1 MLADR
6 LTPRARR
13 ILRADLWVTI
23 GPTVLIIA
31 AAFGVTMLFVK
42 PAPPKRLTAAIAPD
56 EGGSKYYAR
65 RYQEILKRPG
75 ITLEVRQTA
84 GSLAN
89 VQLLAEPDSGVD
101 IAFVQSGTDA
111 GEKAARIES
120 LGSVSYVPLW
130 IFYRGEPIDDVRAL
144 KGRRVAVG
152 APESGTR
159 ALAATVPPWSAPL
172 APSTVAA
179 RARVPLSG
187 APTATRRPFRART
200 SSIGSPR

>member
-42 PAPPKRLTAAIAPD
+42 PAPPNRLTAAIAPD

-65 RYQEILKRPG
+65 RYQEILKRHG

-111 GEKAARIES
+111 GEKAAQIES
-120 LGSVSYVPLW
+120 LGSDVHAAVWL
-130 IFYRGEPIDDVRAL
+130 GEEL
-144 KGRRVAVG
+144 
-152 APESGTR
+152 
-159 ALAATVPPWSAPL
+159 
-172 APSTVAA
+172 
-179 RARVPLSG
+179 
-187 APTATRRPFRART
+187 
-200 SSIGSPR
+200 

>member
-1 MLADR
+1 
-6 LTPRARR
+6 
-13 ILRADLWVTI
+13 LRTGLPQGPAHPPGRSLVTI

-65 RYQEILKRPG
+65 RYQEILKRHG

-111 GEKAARIES
+111 GEKAAQIES
-120 LGSVSYVPLW
+120 LEASPMSRSGYST
-130 IFYRGEPIDDVRAL
+130 
-144 KGRRVAVG
+144 G
-152 APESGTR
+152 AS
-159 ALAATVPPWSAPL
+159 
-172 APSTVAA
+172 PSTT
-179 RARVPLSG
+179 SG
-187 APTATRRPFRART
+187 H
-200 SSIGSPR
+200 